1 MSLLSK
7 ALIAASVTVMLGGA
21 AHAQS
26 EPWVLRQNMGYVVDA
41 QGRTM
46 IVDLGKM
53 NPQSMR
59 KAKAVPRGTV
69 LFVQDGKLM
78 MMTDRHTA
86 AMPQ

>member
-7 ALIAASVTVMLGGA
+7 TLIAASVTVILAGT

-26 EPWVLRQNMGYVVDA
+26 EPWVLRQNMGYVVDS

-53 NPQSMR
+53 DSKAMK
-59 KAKAVPRGTV
+59 KAKVVPRGTV
-69 LFVQDGKLM
+69 MFVQDGKLM
-78 MMTDRHTA
+78 MMMDRNTA